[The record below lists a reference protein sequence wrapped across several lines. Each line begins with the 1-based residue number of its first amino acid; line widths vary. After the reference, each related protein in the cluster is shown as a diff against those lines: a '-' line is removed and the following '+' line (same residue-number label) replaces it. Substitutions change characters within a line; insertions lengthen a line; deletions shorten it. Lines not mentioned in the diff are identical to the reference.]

1 MSEDSERARRDI
13 EQLLRALR
21 QDLVQGSVTLYRE
34 HLAENATLLAID
46 NPELFRGKEQCID
59 YVRSI
64 GQVAHIRSLDADI
77 EDLELLGEDVAVVI
91 ERHTLQYET
100 RGQTYRDSGRTTW
113 VLHRVS
119 DRWLV
124 THSHWESL
132 APNRIVDPNA

>member
-1 MSEDSERARRDI
+1 MSEESERARRDI

-21 QDLVQGSVTLYRE
+21 KDLVRGSVTLYRE
-34 HLAENATLLAID
+34 HLADNATLLAID
-46 NPELFRGKEQCID
+46 NPEVFRGKEQCIE

-64 GQVAHIRSLDADI
+64 GQVLRMRSLDAEI

-100 RGQTYRDSGRTTW
+100 RGQAYRDAGRTTW

-119 DRWLV
+119 GRWLV

-132 APNRIVDPNA
+132 APNRIVDPGA